1 MLTLKA
7 RARTSR
13 KPFKFLHVSLSFVFF
28 TPLLRFCCRQSRKA
42 TVFYFTLGLGVESR
56 APYFRELMEK
66 RQINFNSPLLSVR
79 RYSSPS
85 NSSEFVKG
93 KVTEKPISSR
103 QQFHTLNKS
112 DWEIEEVTK
121 PGAVPFHW
129 EQVPGKP
136 KCEVESQVHTVEE
149 PLNTIRRNS
158 GETPRLPPGRVS
170 VLPSQYNS
178 CERFVDQN
186 VYMPQIEAFSY
197 SDHANVMEK
206 LNESLNHG
214 DESDTDSGADGYSD
228 ALDTLSRASS
238 SFAPSGTFSVD
249 EKTRDLMMDR
259 FLPAAKAVVLETPQ
273 YVVKKPLVVNEQQK
287 EPAKKVVSGE
297 RKLLLEQYGSM
308 PYYRQCTDSVESE
321 HEDERSTMAKKSG
334 KLWGIL
340 PRFRVKNSLCLFNP
354 LAVMNLKSCSTSS
367 SASDIRK
374 RTGKAFSGP
383 LDKNSYH
390 VPPTKRSH
398 SGLLPRELLKSEKK
412 LSSGSNHFL
421 NSFDLYKSGLSPL
434 RPNRSGS
441 ISPYRNES
449 PKSPFREGVGFIGI
463 PNNID
468 NSNAKKIASSR
479 KLFKALQDVSKKQL
493 NERGPD
499 PSGNTTEKTLYM
511 DFVNKTEL
519 PVSNLSRAKAE
530 VPVDISGERWKF
542 LAGRKQMVKS
552 NAFKSSVP
560 ETLYPPMSM
569 PGNLAVSDKDV
580 RPLECTEVLSEANFC
595 TKDEH
600 NQESDIQREFDSA
613 CLKSPLPPPL
623 PKSPAES
630 WLWRTLPSVSLG
642 NPFSSPRQTT
652 QFLSK
657 KQNLKSSN
665 TDSKWET
672 IVKNSYLRQNHVR
685 YSEEIMQNASNRRN
699 KS

>member
-1 MLTLKA
+1 
-7 RARTSR
+7 
-13 KPFKFLHVSLSFVFF
+13 
-28 TPLLRFCCRQSRKA
+28 
-42 TVFYFTLGLGVESR
+42 
-56 APYFRELMEK
+56 MEK
-66 RQINFNSPLLSVR
+66 RQINFNAPLLSVR

-93 KVTEKPISSR
+93 KVTEKPIPSR
-103 QQFHTLNKS
+103 QQSLTLSKS

-136 KCEVESQVHTVEE
+136 KCEVESQVRSVEE
-149 PLNTIRRNS
+149 PLNTIRCNS
-158 GETPRLPPGRVS
+158 GEAPRLPPGRVS
-170 VLPSQYNS
+170 LLPSRYNS
-178 CERFVDQN
+178 GERFVDQN
-186 VYMPQIEAFSY
+186 VYMPQIEAFSF
-197 SDHANVMEK
+197 SDHASVMEK

-214 DESDTDSGADGYSD
+214 DESDTDSGDDGYSD

-259 FLPAAKAVVLETPQ
+259 FLPAAKAVVLETSQ

-297 RKLLLEQYGSM
+297 RKLLLEQYGSI
-308 PYYRQCTDSVESE
+308 PYYRQCTNSVESGDK
-321 HEDERSTMAKKSG
+321 DECSIMTKKSG

-340 PRFRVKNSLCLFNP
+340 PRFRVKSSMCLFNP
-354 LAVMNLKSCSTSS
+354 LAVMNLKSCSMSS

-374 RTGKAFSGP
+374 QTGKAFSGP
-383 LDKNSYH
+383 LDKNSFH
-390 VPPTKRSH
+390 VPRTKRSH

-412 LSSGSNHFL
+412 LSSASNHFS
-421 NSFDLYKSGLSPL
+421 NSFELYKSELSPL

-449 PKSPFREGVGFIGI
+449 TKSPFREGVGFIGI
-463 PNNID
+463 HSNID
-468 NSNAKKIASSR
+468 DSNAKKITSSR
-479 KLFKALQDVSKKQL
+479 KLFKALQDVSKKQIY
-493 NERGPD
+493 ECGPD
-499 PSGNTTEKTLYM
+499 PSGNTTEKTLCM

-519 PVSNLSRAKAE
+519 PASSLFCAKAE
-530 VPVDISGERWKF
+530 VPVDISSERWKF
-542 LAGRKQMVKS
+542 MAGRKQMVKC

-560 ETLYPPMSM
+560 ETLCSHMSM
-569 PGNLAVSDKDV
+569 PENVAGSDKDV
-580 RPLECTEVLSEANFC
+580 RPLECTEVLTEAKFC
-595 TKDEH
+595 TNDEN
-600 NQESDIQREFDSA
+600 NQESDSQREFDPA

-623 PKSPAES
+623 PKSPADS
-630 WLWRTLPSVSLG
+630 WLWQTLPSVSLG
-642 NPFSSPRQTT
+642 NPFSSPRLTT
-652 QFLSK
+652 QFHSK

-672 IVKNSYLRQNHVR
+672 IVKNSYLRQNHVQ

-699 KS
+699 KP